1 MRRMTLWA
9 AMLWLAGCATTG
21 AARPGSA
28 ETAANAA
35 DSGSPP
41 PISDMARL
49 TKAFEEQSRHVAE
62 LETRLSLLETEA
74 REMRERS
81 SGASSSNA
89 VTNAKPSETVR
100 ISARR
105 REEARAEADAGPVP
119 VVRLHED
126 APEFTEPLALPAPP
140 PGMNAKLPVVPLP
153 EDRAKAI
160 TGSAALSARDQY
172 RNALR
177 LVRERRWDEAEREL
191 DTFLQR
197 FPSDDLAAG
206 ATYWRGEVYYAQRRY
221 REALQEFQAVIS
233 RFAPSDK
240 AADSL
245 LKLGMCHLR
254 LGDQSSAQRYFK
266 QVIEKYPTS
275 DAARIASREG
285 AT

>member
-1 MRRMTLWA
+1 VKRRVTIWA

-21 AARPGSA
+21 TARPGPA
-28 ETAANAA
+28 TETGATADNGAA
-35 DSGSPP
+35 PP
-41 PISDMARL
+41 SDLARL

-74 REMRERS
+74 REARERS
-81 SGASSSNA
+81 GGGNA
-89 VTNAKPSETVR
+89 VASAKPTETVR

-126 APEFTEPLALPAPP
+126 GPEFTEPLALPAPP
-140 PGMNAKLPVVPLP
+140 PGMNAKLPIVPLP

-160 TGSAALSARDQY
+160 TAGAAASSRDRY

-191 DTFLQR
+191 DAFLQR

-221 REALQEFQAVIS
+221 REALQEFQSVIS

>member
-21 AARPGSA
+21 AARSGTGA
-28 ETAANAA
+28 ETAATAA

-41 PISDMARL
+41 PSELARL

-62 LETRLSLLETEA
+62 LEARLSLLETEA
-74 REMRERS
+74 REARERT
-81 SGASSSNA
+81 GASSSNDA
-89 VTNAKPSETVR
+89 VTSAKPSETVR
-100 ISARR
+100 ISARH

-160 TGSAALSARDQY
+160 TGAAASSPRDQY

-191 DTFLQR
+191 DAFLQR
-197 FPSDDLAAG
+197 FPSDDLSAG

>member
-1 MRRMTLWA
+1 VKHRATIWA

-21 AARPGSA
+21 AARPGPATESA
-28 ETAANAA
+28 ASADDGAAPA
-35 DSGSPP
+35 
-41 PISDMARL
+41 SDLARL

-62 LETRLSLLETEA
+62 LETRLALLESEA
-74 REMRERS
+74 REARERS
-81 SGASSSNA
+81 GSAGGNA
-89 VTNAKPSETVR
+89 VASAKPTETVR
-100 ISARR
+100 ISARH
-105 REEARAEADAGPVP
+105 REEARAEADTGPVP
-119 VVRLHED
+119 LVRLHED
-126 APEFTEPLALPAPP
+126 GPAFTEPLALPAPP
-140 PGMNAKLPVVPLP
+140 PGMNARLPIVPLP

-160 TGSAALSARDQY
+160 TASAAASSRDQY

-191 DTFLQR
+191 DAFLQR
-197 FPSDDLAAG
+197 FPSDDLSAG

-233 RFAPSDK
+233 RFAPGDK

>member
-1 MRRMTLWA
+1 MRQTTFWA
-9 AMLWLAGCATTG
+9 VMLWLAGCATTG
-21 AARPGSA
+21 TARPGPA
-28 ETAANAA
+28 VETAATTEDA
-35 DSGSPP
+35 SPP
-41 PISDMARL
+41 PSELARL
-49 TKAFEEQSRHVAE
+49 TKAFQEQSHHVAE

-74 REMRERS
+74 REGRERGG
-81 SGASSSNA
+81 SGSGNA
-89 VTNAKPSETVR
+89 PVATAKPSETVR
-100 ISARR
+100 ISARH
-105 REEARAEADAGPVP
+105 REEARAEADSGPVP

-126 APEFTEPLALPAPP
+126 AAEFTEPLALPPPP
-140 PGMNAKLPVVPLP
+140 PGMNAKLPIVPLP

-160 TGSAALSARDQY
+160 TASAAATPRDQY

-191 DTFLQR
+191 DAFLQR
-197 FPSDDLAAG
+197 FGTDDLAAG

-221 REALQEFQAVIS
+221 REALQEFQAVVS
-233 RFAPSDK
+233 RFAPNDK